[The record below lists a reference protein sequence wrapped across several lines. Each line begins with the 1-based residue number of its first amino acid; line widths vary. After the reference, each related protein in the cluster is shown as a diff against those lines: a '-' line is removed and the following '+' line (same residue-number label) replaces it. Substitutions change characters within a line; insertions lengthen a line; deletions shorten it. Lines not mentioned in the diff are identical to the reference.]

1 MDAWYRFW
9 RLVAFGACRLLWGL
23 RADGRENLP
32 AEGPVVVACNHVS
45 LLDPPVLGSCIPRVS
60 GYVAKKELF
69 ANKVMAWVLRS
80 VNTIPIDRSR
90 LSMETMDGLAD
101 FLRGDHVL
109 VFFPEGTRSK
119 TGKLGR
125 GKAGIG
131 VLLQR
136 CPVTVVPAVIEG
148 TTAPFRNLFRRGRV
162 RVAFGRPFALPR
174 EAAEPSER
182 RAQARQHAETVMARI
197 RELQEGLSTDDA
209 SGSPPSRPQADG
221 DGNPAKG
228 R

>member
-1 MDAWYRFW
+1 
-9 RLVAFGACRLLWGL
+9 
-23 RADGRENLP
+23 
-32 AEGPVVVACNHVS
+32 VS
-45 LLDPPVLGSCIPRVS
+45 LLDPLVLGSCIPRVS
-60 GYVAKKELF
+60 GYVAKRELF
-69 ANKVMAWVLRS
+69 ANRLVAWVLAS

-90 LSMETMDGLAD
+90 LSMETMDGLAE
-101 FLRGDHVL
+101 FLHGDHVL

-148 TTAPFRNLFRRGRV
+148 TTASFRNLFRRGRV
-162 RVAFGRPFALPR
+162 RVVFGRPFALPR
-174 EAAEPSER
+174 VAAEPSDR
-182 RAQARQHAETVMARI
+182 RAQARQHAETVMERI
-197 RELQEGLSTDDA
+197 RALQEGLSTDDA
-209 SGSPPSRPQADG
+209 PGSPPSRPKGTPQRVPKADG